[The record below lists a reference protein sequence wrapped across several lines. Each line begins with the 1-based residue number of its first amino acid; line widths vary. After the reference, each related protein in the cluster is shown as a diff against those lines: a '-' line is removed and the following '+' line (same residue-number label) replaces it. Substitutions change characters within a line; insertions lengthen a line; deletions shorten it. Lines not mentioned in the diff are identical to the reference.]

1 MKGYSKKTKK
11 EIRRLAGL
19 AHERELEIALADLN
33 LKFKQW
39 ENEELGP
46 FELDEQI
53 HKFHNKISREI
64 FKKYNSYNMEDHFVA
79 IAIVNGIINK
89 DEVDL
94 EAYQELELLIE
105 RIKDS
110 DYFTNG

>member
-1 MKGYSKKTKK
+1 MNGYSKKTKK
-11 EIRRLAGL
+11 EVRRLAGL
-19 AHERELEIALADLN
+19 AHERELEKALEELN

-39 ENEELGP
+39 EEKELDS
-46 FELDEQI
+46 FELDSEI
-53 HKFHNKISREI
+53 HKFQSKISREI

-79 IAIVNGIINK
+79 IAIVNGIIDK
-89 DEVDL
+89 DEVDP

-110 DYFTNG
+110 DYF

>member
-1 MKGYSKKTKK
+1 MNNYSKKTKK

-19 AHERELEIALADLN
+19 AHERELEKVLADLN

-39 ENEELGP
+39 EKNELDP
-46 FELDEQI
+46 FELDNEI
-53 HKFHNKISREI
+53 HRFHSKISREI
-64 FKKYNSYNMEDHFVA
+64 FKKYNSYDMEDYFVA
-79 IAIVNGIINK
+79 IAIANGIIDK
-89 DEVDL
+89 DEVNS

-110 DYFTNG
+110 DYF

>member
-1 MKGYSKKTKK
+1 MYDFSKKTKK
-11 EIRRLAGL
+11 EVRRLAGL
-19 AHERELEIALADLN
+19 AHERELEKALADLN

-39 ENEELGP
+39 ENEELDS
-46 FELDEQI
+46 FELDSEI

-79 IAIVNGIINK
+79 IAIVNGIIDK
-89 DEVDL
+89 DEVDS

-110 DYFTNG
+110 DYF

>member
-1 MKGYSKKTKK
+1 MNAYSKKTKK

-19 AHERELEIALADLN
+19 AHERELEKALADLN

-39 ENEELGP
+39 EKKELGP
-46 FELDEQI
+46 FELDAEI
-53 HKFHNKISREI
+53 HKFHNKKSREI
-64 FKKYNSYNMEDHFVA
+64 FKRYNNGIMTDHFVA
-79 IAIVNGIINK
+79 IAVVNGIIDK
-89 DEVDL
+89 DEVDP

-110 DYFTNG
+110 DYF